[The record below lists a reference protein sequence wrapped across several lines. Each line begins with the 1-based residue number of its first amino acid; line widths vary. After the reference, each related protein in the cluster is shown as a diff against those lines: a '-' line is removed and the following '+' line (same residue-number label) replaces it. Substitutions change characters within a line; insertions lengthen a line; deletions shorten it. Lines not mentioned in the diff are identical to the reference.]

1 MLLYPSQY
9 FFHLSPVITYWLS
22 ATVLIVDWAVITQGT
37 YGILWPCLYTFL
49 WLVHW
54 REPKLCKCSTVGCFS
69 FRRGFVCRE
78 ANQHHLLPLPV
89 SRPQPRCKI
98 VSIHAEVFTANV
110 YFLSGSQKMTALK
123 RSQLLIPARYFKSKH
138 TWLAFQSYLRS

>member
-9 FFHLSPVITYWLS
+9 FFHLSPVIIYWLS
-22 ATVLIVDWAVITQGT
+22 ATVLIIDWAVITQGS
-37 YGILWPCLYTFL
+37 YGILWSCLYPFL

-69 FRRGFVCRE
+69 FGRGFVCRE

-89 SRPQPRCKI
+89 SRPQPLHKT
-98 VSIHAEVFTANV
+98 VSIHAEVFTANI
-110 YFLSGSQKMTALK
+110 YFLSGSYHKWYQW
-123 RSQLLIPARYFKSKH
+123 RYHFSVENDNIKTKPVTNSCS
-138 TWLAFQSYLRS
+138 LF